1 MKRMGRLL
9 HYSSDHENMDHNQA
23 VRLQAAEKYVL
34 GSLPKEQHAEYE
46 EHYFDCSA
54 CAEEIQAT
62 VAFMESARQV
72 VLREKA
78 MEPVGAERLAPAAPT
93 TDGWFAWWRPAF
105 AVPVLAA
112 LLLFIGYQNGVT
124 IPRLKDASS
133 SQMGQ
138 IISSSFQL
146 RGSVRGGNESG
157 DAANQVR
164 VRSGESFALNFD
176 FTPTGMF
183 SEYDWQLQNQAG
195 RAVKSGHISGEKKY
209 QAVSLNMAGGVE
221 SAGKY
226 NLVFFG
232 SADGAGQTANE
243 SETERIT
250 FTVEFVP

>member
-1 MKRMGRLL
+1 
-9 HYSSDHENMDHNQA
+9 MDHNEA
-23 VRLQAAEKYVL
+23 VRLQAAEKYLL
-34 GSLPKEQHAEYE
+34 GELPKEQHAAYE

-54 CAEEIQAT
+54 CAEEIKAT
-62 VAFMESARQV
+62 VAFMESARQAI
-72 VLREKA
+72 REKA
-78 MEPVGAERLAPAAPT
+78 LEPVGARAPAPSVP
-93 TDGWFAWWRPAF
+93 GFFSWLRPAF

-124 IPRLKDASS
+124 IPRLKDSS

-157 DAANQVR
+157 DALNKVR
-164 VRSGESFALNFD
+164 VRLGESFALNFD
-176 FTPTGMF
+176 FTPAGTF
-183 SEYDWQLQNQAG
+183 SDYVWQLQNKAG
-195 RAVKSGHISGEKKY
+195 RAVKSGRISGDKKY

-226 NLVFFG
+226 NLIFFG

-243 SETERIT
+243 SETQRIT
-250 FTVEFVP
+250 FTVEFPQ

>member
-1 MKRMGRLL
+1 MTI
-9 HYSSDHENMDHNQA
+9 MDHNEA

-34 GSLPKEQHAEYE
+34 GKLPKEQHAAYE
-46 EHYFDCSA
+46 EHYFDCPA
-54 CAEEIQAT
+54 CAEEIKAT

-72 VLREKA
+72 VREEA
-78 MEPVGAERLAPAAPT
+78 MEPVGANRLAPATPT
-93 TDGWFAWWRPAF
+93 TGGWFGWLRPAF
-105 AVPVLAA
+105 AVPILAA

-124 IPRLKDASS
+124 IPRLKDSPS

-138 IISSSFQL
+138 SISSSFQL

-157 DAANQVR
+157 DAANKVR

-176 FTPTGMF
+176 FTPTGTF
-183 SEYDWQLQNQAG
+183 SEYDWQLRDQAG
-195 RAVKSGHISGEKKY
+195 RSLKSGHISGEKKY
-209 QAVSLNMAGGVE
+209 QTVSLNVAGGVE

-243 SETERIT
+243 SEAQRLT
-250 FTVEFVP
+250 FTVEFPQ

>member
-1 MKRMGRLL
+1 
-9 HYSSDHENMDHNQA
+9 
-23 VRLQAAEKYVL
+23 VRLQAVEKYLL
-34 GSLPKEQHAEYE
+34 GKLPKEQHAEYE

-54 CAEEIQAT
+54 CAEEIKAT

-72 VLREKA
+72 VSEEAL
-78 MEPVGAERLAPAAPT
+78 EPRGVRAPAPAVP
-93 TDGWFAWWRPAF
+93 GFFSWLRPAF
-105 AVPVLAA
+105 AVPVFAA

-124 IPRLKDASS
+124 IPRLKDSSS

-146 RGSVRGGNESG
+146 RGSERGGNESG
-157 DAANQVR
+157 DAANKVR

-176 FTPTGMF
+176 FTPTGTF
-183 SEYDWQLQNQAG
+183 SEYLWRLQNKAG
-195 RAVKSGHISGEKKY
+195 RAVKSGRISGDKKY

-232 SADGAGQTANE
+232 GAYGAGQAANQ
-243 SETERIT
+243 SEAQRLT
-250 FTVEFVP
+250 FTVEFLQ